1 MEKKRSTVLR
11 SPCHGKEYQPTNQP
25 TTWQILSTASPC
37 RNIFVLFCFFSHL
50 NWYLENVHS
59 LNALRRD
66 GQSPGIS
73 FWLKKKKKDPYKGC
87 YTDRAKCFEG
97 SSCCFWK
104 NQVTLKLHLWRD
116 QHTSNTGNSFYLDVT
131 VYSGLLLMT
140 FECVYSF
147 LRRALTNTQC
157 YLIKKLKYSLFKKMR
172 KNALKQPA
180 IPNKIFLL
188 P

>member
-1 MEKKRSTVLR
+1 MGRNTN
-11 SPCHGKEYQPTNQP
+11 QPTNQP
-25 TTWQILSTASPC
+25 LGKFWARQAHAEIY
-37 RNIFVLFCFFSHL
+37 LFCFVSHL
-50 NWYLENVHS
+50 NWYLENIHS